1 MRPLLED
8 VDVAQAVKRLLPVV
22 HDNTRHTIIFCCS
35 LHGTYLVRERR
46 TRRAGQFRLPLWTSR
61 ARLVASL
68 KEEEE
73 EEEEEGAISMWAART
88 RVAPPRRASRS
99 SYVRA
104 TAWMCTL
111 LASRFDP

>member
-46 TRRAGQFRLPLWTSR
+46 TRRAGQFRLPHRTSL
-61 ARLVASL
+61 ARLVASP

-73 EEEEEGAISMWAART
+73 EEEGDLLLLRRTGEDLLLLEGETRRIS
-88 RVAPPRRASRS
+88 P
-99 SYVRA
+99 
-104 TAWMCTL
+104 
-111 LASRFDP
+111 